1 MKTFKFE
8 LGERVKDIVTGFSG
22 VIMARSEFFTG
33 CDQYGIAETKLNKEG
48 KRGDWEYFDET
59 RLIKIGKGIK
69 LPVEN
74 EKKRK
79 ANKKSNNGFDGNY
92 CSKL

>member
-1 MKTFKFE
+1 MKKFKFE
-8 LGERVKDIVTGFSG
+8 LGERVKDCVTGFSG

-59 RLIKIGKGIK
+59 RLIKTGKGIK
-69 LPVEN
+69 LPKEN
-74 EKKRK
+74 ESKRK
-79 ANKKSNNGFDGNY
+79 TNKDSGNGFDGNH
-92 CSKL
+92 CFIK